1 VDLQFEESEIPV
13 AADLSADVGAV
24 SLGPEF
30 QLDTTVLDQ
39 VFAELAPE
47 EAPRT
52 APAEEDPFA
61 LARDLLDKGMLEA
74 ATAEVSQVI
83 RRGGDVAA
91 GTVLLGRIFA
101 RRGLHG
107 EALER
112 FRAALIDRPDDADL
126 LVGLAEAL
134 IALGRGETH
143 GGGRASRGHRARER
157 RRARRASPRSPAH
170 RRPQRRTIRRG
181 GGGPETAR
189 ARRPLMLVGSIAREG
204 SDREAAREA
213 YRAALQLDAG
223 LVQAWYELGTV
234 EEELGQPLEART
246 AYREAVRLLPT
257 HLEATLALA
266 FALRREGNSD
276 EAVNL
281 LVDYL
286 LAEPL
291 ALPALTLLGQSL
303 LDARRPGEAVTALK
317 RVLLYVPD
325 DLAALFHLG
334 VAWARLRQYEDAVAA
349 WERVVD
355 VNPSG
360 PLAATARQHA
370 RSARDLS
377 QILHAG
383 AGA

>member
-1 VDLQFEESEIPV
+1 M
-13 AADLSADVGAV
+13 
-24 SLGPEF
+24 
-30 QLDTTVLDQ
+30 LDQ

-47 EAPRT
+47 EAPRV
-52 APAEEDPFA
+52 APAEADPWS
-61 LARDLLDKGMLEA
+61 LARDLLDKGLLEA

-83 RRGGDVAA
+83 RRGGDVAG

-112 FRAALIDRPDDADL
+112 FRAALLDRPDDPDL
-126 LVGLAEAL
+126 LIGLADAL
-134 IALGRGETH
+134 IALARGEEALEVA
-143 GGGRASRGHRARER
+143 GWLVAIAPGNGDGLASR
-157 RRARRASPRSPAH
+157 
-170 RRPQRRTIRRG
+170 
-181 GGGPETAR
+181 AR
-189 ARRPLMLVGSIAREG
+189 ARQLTGDIDGARADAEEAARRLPGRADLLMLVGSIAREG
-204 SDREAAREA
+204 SDRDAAREA
-213 YRAALQLDAG
+213 YRAALQLDGG

-234 EEELGQPLEART
+234 EEELANPVEART

-257 HLEATLALA
+257 HLEANLALA
-266 FALRREGNSD
+266 FALRKDGNAT

-286 LAEPL
+286 LAEPV

-303 LDARRPGEAVTALK
+303 LDARRPAEAVTALK
-317 RVLLYVPD
+317 RVLLYAPE

-334 VAWARLRQYEDAVAA
+334 VAHARLRRYEEAVAA
-349 WERVVD
+349 WDRVVD

-377 QILHAG
+377 RILHAG
-383 AGA
+383 AEA